1 MNSRVALLAGASG
14 LVGKELLT
22 LLLDEPSYSKVIVL
36 VRRPLDV
43 LHPKLVQY
51 EVDFSTTSFE
61 RDRLKNL
68 SIDQAFCTLGTTIKH
83 AGTKAAFRQVDQ
95 QFTLNVAQMAKD
107 NGAKSFCVVTAIG
120 ANSDSMIFYNRVKGD
135 VEKEL
140 QQLNFK
146 FLASFLPSMLVGNR
160 LEQRLDEKLGTI
172 FMATFDFLIPKNYK
186 IIAVKKVA
194 VAMLNY
200 AKDPMAGFSIISS
213 EAMNK
218 SLND

>member
-83 AGTKAAFRQVDQ
+83 AGTKAAFRK
-95 QFTLNVAQMAKD
+95 F
-107 NGAKSFCVVTAIG
+107 I
-120 ANSDSMIFYNRVKGD
+120 NS
-135 VEKEL
+135 
-140 QQLNFK
+140 
-146 FLASFLPSMLVGNR
+146 LP
-160 LEQRLDEKLGTI
+160 
-172 FMATFDFLIPKNYK
+172 
-186 IIAVKKVA
+186 
-194 VAMLNY
+194 
-200 AKDPMAGFSIISS
+200 
-213 EAMNK
+213 
-218 SLND
+218 